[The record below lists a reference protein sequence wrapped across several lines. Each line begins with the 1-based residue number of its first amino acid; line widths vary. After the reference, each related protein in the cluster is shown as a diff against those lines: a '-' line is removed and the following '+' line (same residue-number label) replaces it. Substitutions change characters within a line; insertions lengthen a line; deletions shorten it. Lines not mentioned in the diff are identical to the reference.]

1 MNRILSKDEIDA
13 LVGATAS
20 QPKSDEPRFTGT
32 NDAVTPYNFRR
43 PDRVSKE
50 QLRSLHFLH
59 DRFAKNLSTSL
70 SAFLRSM
77 TNVSILSVEQFT
89 YADFI
94 MSLPDPTS
102 FYSIAMPPLDGIG
115 ALEVNPA
122 IAFAMVDRM
131 LGGTGDS
138 PAPGRPLTEIEQ
150 NVMDSVVK
158 LALEH
163 LTETWRAIT
172 DVRFRIQGRET
183 RPQMLQVTGA
193 NEGVIVL
200 AFELVFGDARGMLN
214 ISIPAAAI
222 ETMEEKVAEGWN
234 RTRRQPSQLETNR
247 LQTNLGRVA
256 LPVRT
261 LLETRMSARELLA
274 LQSGD
279 IVALGQSASAP
290 VEIQVGGLRRFTGR
304 LSCDDNGKAS
314 VTIEQAT
321 SILVASDTP
330 FGFANPGVV
339 Q

>member
-1 MNRILSKDEIDA
+1 MNRILSQEEVDA
-13 LVGATAS
+13 LVHAS
-20 QPKSDEPRFTGT
+20 TSNRSREDEGRSSQGT
-32 NDAVTPYNFRR
+32 DGITPYNFRR

-70 SAFLRSM
+70 SAFLRTV

-89 YADFI
+89 YSEFL
-94 MSLPDPTS
+94 MSLPDPTA
-102 FYSIAMPPLDGIG
+102 FYAIAMPPLDGVG
-115 ALEVNPA
+115 ALEVNPS

-131 LGGTGDS
+131 LGGTGES
-138 PAPGRPLTEIEQ
+138 PAPNRALTEIEQ

-158 LALEH
+158 LVLEH

-193 NEGVIVL
+193 NEGVIL
-200 AFELVFGDARGMLN
+200 LGFEIVIGESRGMLS

-234 RTRRQPSQLETNR
+234 RTRRQPSAVESTR
-247 LQTNLGRVA
+247 LLANLGRVP
-256 LPVRT
+256 LPVAT
-261 LLETRMSARELLA
+261 LIETRMSAREVLA
-274 LQSGD
+274 LQVGE
-279 IVALGQSASAP
+279 IVGLGQSATAP
-290 VEIQVGGLRRFTGR
+290 VAIHVGGVRRFAGR
-304 LSCDDNGKAS
+304 LSCESSGHTA
-314 VTIEQAT
+314 VTIEHV
-321 SILVASDTP
+321 SGGDLVPT
-330 FGFANPGVV
+330 GVV